1 MNMCINTEVELKQL
15 GSHINYVCEVIG
27 KLCYRIKFLWDLYS
41 FNSKENDHVFYLW
54 SFRETKPLVSALG
67 HSDHLLKVFML
78 SQH

>member
-41 FNSKENDHVFYLW
+41 FNSKENDHVFYL
-54 SFRETKPLVSALG
+54 
-67 HSDHLLKVFML
+67 
-78 SQH
+78 